1 MKKYKEFTITAE
13 PFNIEI
19 LSGILWELE
28 ITGINEEVNCLKVF
42 ADENSELNQEKI
54 STLLEKLRNE
64 KLLNNFEV
72 EMNVVEEKNWNE
84 EWEKSINVIE
94 VSDRIVIK
102 PTFRD
107 YEAKPGQIVITIDPK
122 MSFGT
127 GEHQTTKLM
136 LHLIEKYVQ
145 PGIKALDV
153 GLGTGVLAIAAVK
166 LGAASAVA
174 IDNDEWC
181 LDNGKENC
189 GLNNVS
195 DKVDVRLGVVQDV
208 PEKDFDIVL
217 ANIQKNVLVEISG
230 ELLNRLEKHGILI
243 LSGLLKSD
251 ESDIKQEYAKLG
263 LKMIDKQQMGEWIA
277 VVFNR

>member
-1 MKKYKEFTITAE
+1 M
-13 PFNIEI
+13 
-19 LSGILWELE
+19 
-28 ITGINEEVNCLKVF
+28 
-42 ADENSELNQEKI
+42 
-54 STLLEKLRNE
+54 
-64 KLLNNFEV
+64 
-72 EMNVVEEKNWNE
+72 
-84 EWEKSINVIE
+84 
-94 VSDRIVIK
+94 
-102 PTFRD
+102 
-107 YEAKPGQIVITIDPK
+107 
-122 MSFGT
+122 
-127 GEHQTTKLM
+127 
-136 LHLIEKYVQ
+136 
-145 PGIKALDV
+145 
-153 GLGTGVLAIAAVK
+153 LAIAAVK